1 MKRTYLILAII
12 GFIVP
17 NVFALTET
25 FDTGNVLLWLDPK
38 STLQAMFMNNITSAF
53 ISDLLFVVL
62 VFFIWTY
69 QQALRY
75 RMKNV
80 YVVWLLTLL
89 FGMAGT
95 FPLFLYMREEVRRKK
110 RSGGTKTRR
119 MSHSE
124 HEDMSHTD
132 HEED

>member
-1 MKRTYLILAII
+1 MKQTYLILAII
-12 GFIVP
+12 GFIIP

-25 FDTGNVLLWLDPK
+25 FATGNVLLWLDPK
-38 STLQAMFMNNITSAF
+38 STLSAMFMNNITSAF

-62 VFFIWTY
+62 VFFVWTY
-69 QQALRY
+69 RQALRY

-80 YVVWLLTLL
+80 YVVWILTLL

-110 RSGGTKTRR
+110 RHTGTKTRK

-124 HEDMSHTD
+124 QD
-132 HEED
+132 EE